1 VLSTAHGALVIHS
14 WRPLFKKL
22 GKSGREKG
30 HTALLRGPSQNTLC
44 TPLNEVE
51 WHLAGGDDLDGA
63 LKERSTI
70 DLYMTVADEQA
81 LKEVLSQRCSD
92 FSTSGLPMDDP
103 DRATGFLERSSLG
116 GGKRGSAQPD
126 THDLSVCLRL
136 YRMKHSL
143 TKERETS
150 SAVHR
155 AFDELE
161 FRHMP
166 FDHAIVDWPSQT
178 SLYCVFVLFH
188 PRNK

>member
-1 VLSTAHGALVIHS
+1 M
-14 WRPLFKKL
+14 
-22 GKSGREKG
+22 
-30 HTALLRGPSQNTLC
+30 
-44 TPLNEVE
+44 NEVE

-63 LKERSTI
+63 LKERPTI
-70 DLYMTVADEQA
+70 DLQMAVADEQA
-81 LKEVLSQRCSD
+81 LEEVLSQGCSD
-92 FSTSGLPMDDP
+92 FPTWGLPMDYPDP
-103 DRATGFLERSSLG
+103 ATGLLERSSLG
-116 GGKRGSAQPD
+116 GDKRGRAQPD

-166 FDHAIVDWPSQT
+166 FDHPIIDR
-178 SLYCVFVLFH
+178 
-188 PRNK
+188 PR